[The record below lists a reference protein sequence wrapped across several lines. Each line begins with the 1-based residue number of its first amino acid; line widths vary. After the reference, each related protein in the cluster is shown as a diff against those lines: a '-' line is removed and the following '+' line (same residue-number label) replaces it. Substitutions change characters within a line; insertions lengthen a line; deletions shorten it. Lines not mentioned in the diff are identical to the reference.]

1 MRERVECGPPF
12 GEVELPLIDAVASP
26 SRAGLVARRRGKG
39 DRRLEGPGA
48 RLEHRPRFDAKNAAD
63 LPGVCVDADKLA
75 WAAATL
81 VGGALRYLGDAANP
95 TIHVTV
101 DHDPTAAE
109 ATITV
114 RDHGPGIPHA
124 QLRSLLRRERE
135 GHAGLALVLLHD
147 VLVAD
152 GGQVVI
158 ESSTDAGNH
167 GTTVRMFLPTGA
179 ARAKARDEV
188 VDPE

>member
-12 GEVELPLIDAVASP
+12 GEVELLLIDAVPLRREQVSLLELAAKATDALKAQARASNID
-26 SRAGLVARRRGKG
+26 L
-39 DRRLEGPGA
+39 
-48 RLEHRPRFDAKNAAD
+48 RFDAKNAAD

-114 RDHGPGIPHA
+114 RDHGAGIPHA

-135 GHAGLALVLLHD
+135 GHAGLPLVLRHD
-147 VLVAD
+147 VLVAH
-152 GGQVVI
+152 GGQ
-158 ESSTDAGNH
+158 S
-167 GTTVRMFLPTGA
+167 
-179 ARAKARDEV
+179 
-188 VDPE
+188 